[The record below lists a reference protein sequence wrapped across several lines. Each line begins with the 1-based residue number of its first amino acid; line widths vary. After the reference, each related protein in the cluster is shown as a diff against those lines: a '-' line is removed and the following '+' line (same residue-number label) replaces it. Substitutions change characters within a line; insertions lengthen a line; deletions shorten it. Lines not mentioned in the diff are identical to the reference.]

1 MKDWLRADRARVPR
15 SARGAAERWATSDTA
30 IKLTGS
36 VANTHKHLRRWLPHQ
51 PHKVVA
57 GVSGVSVGDAGASIA
72 ISWLDPQTRLIAG
85 TRDALELA
93 KVAVDRWRTFFA
105 KHNLDAPY

>member
-1 MKDWLRADRARVPR
+1 
-15 SARGAAERWATSDTA
+15 
-30 IKLTGS
+30 
-36 VANTHKHLRRWLPHQ
+36 
-51 PHKVVA
+51 
-57 GVSGVSVGDAGASIA
+57 VSGVSVGDAGASIA